1 MTYGMV
7 LAISHPV
14 EHYPAVIVERT
25 EYSENTGKPDFTL
38 TVVLDD
44 GDTIKLDVSERL
56 YNMEK
61 MGAKLQVCQKD
72 NFLGIRIVR
81 IHISEDTDLEALL
94 TSDDQKLKENS
105 SQ

>member
-1 MTYGMV
+1 MEIY
-7 LAISHPV
+7 AHQIS
-14 EHYPAVIVERT
+14 
-25 EYSENTGKPDFTL
+25 
-38 TVVLDD
+38 D

-61 MGAKLQVCQKD
+61 MGAKLQVCQKN

-81 IHISEDTDLEALL
+81 IHISEDTDFEALL